1 MRNWKRRW
9 FNLDAKRGGVLTYAD
24 SPEGFVRGDFKG
36 VIHLRSVTRVEPR
49 SAVAPTRAQR
59 PLAFEIVTR
68 ARTYHVAA
76 EVQVQKDE
84 WLLALNRALGLSTSS
99 HKLPLCSSAGPK

>member
-36 VIHLRSVTRVEPR
+36 VIHIRSVTRVEPH
-49 SAVAPTRAQR
+49 STAAPTRAQR

-68 ARTYHVAA
+68 QRTYHVAA
-76 EVQVQKDE
+76 EVQVHKDE
-84 WLLALNRALGLSTSS
+84 WLLALNGALGRSTSS
-99 HKLPLCSSAGPK
+99 KRLPLCHSASSE